1 MILRSRLSAV
11 ALALLIAA
19 LLSRPAMA
27 SLTAEQLASVGVNP
41 SPGATLPLDEPLTDL
56 AGRPATLRGVM
67 GDRPAVIVFTDYR
80 CTQLCSPIL
89 AVTGEALAKTGLD
102 PGRDYRLIVVGFNP
116 RAGAEDARQMVS
128 GQIGFDTR
136 VGRATIPLMG
146 NEPSLRRLTSSLGYR
161 YVYDPENNRYAHPA
175 ALLIVTPG
183 GRLSRILTGL
193 SITGE
198 DARSALSEA
207 KSGGMAGLVNQV
219 RLLCY
224 GLGASAGRYTGP
236 VRILLAASGAA
247 TVLVVVAALFLLSRG
262 GARERA

>member
-1 MILRSRLSAV
+1 MTLRSRLCAV

-19 LLSRPAMA
+19 PLSRPAVA
-27 SLTAEQLASVGVNP
+27 SLTAEELASVGVNP

-56 AGRPATLRGVM
+56 DGRPVTLRGVM
-67 GDRPAVIVFTDYR
+67 GDRPAVVVFTDYR

-89 AVTGEALAKTGLD
+89 AVTGEALPKTGLD
-102 PGRDYRLIVVGFNP
+102 PGRDYRLIIVGFNP
-116 RAGAEDARQMVS
+116 LAGAEDARQMVG
-128 GQIGFDTR
+128 GQIGFDTP
-136 VGRATIPLMG
+136 VGRATVPLIG
-146 NEPSLRRLTSSLGYR
+146 NEPSLQRLTSSVGYR
-161 YVYDPENNRYAHPA
+161 YVYDPKNNRYTHPA
-175 ALLIVTPG
+175 ALLIVAPG

-207 KSGGMAGLVNQV
+207 KSGGVAGLVNQV

-224 GLGASAGRYTGP
+224 GLGASVGRYTGP

-247 TVLVVVAALFLLSRG
+247 TVLVVVATLFLLSRR